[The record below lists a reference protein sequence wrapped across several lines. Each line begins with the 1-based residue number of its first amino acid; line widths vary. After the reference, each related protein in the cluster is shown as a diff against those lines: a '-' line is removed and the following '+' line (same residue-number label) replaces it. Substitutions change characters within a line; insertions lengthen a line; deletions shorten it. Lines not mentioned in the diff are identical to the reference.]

1 MNRQNNS
8 NLLIQAFAVF
18 VTAGLF
24 LGELGRI
31 VASFLASGTLG
42 HDTNDASDNAA
53 RGGILNYRTRM
64 FDDGTDA
71 GGWYEKD

>member
-1 MNRQNNS
+1 MKRQNIS
-8 NLLIQAFAVF
+8 NLLVKVFAVF
-18 VTAGLF
+18 VAAGLF

-31 VASFLASGTLG
+31 VASFLASGTNV

-53 RGGILNYRTRM
+53 RGGVLNYRTMM

-71 GGWYEKD
+71 SGWYEKD

>member
-1 MNRQNNS
+1 MKRQNIS
-8 NLLIQAFAVF
+8 SLLVQACAVF
-18 VTAGLF
+18 VAAVLF

-31 VASFLASGTLG
+31 VASFLVSGITVP
-42 HDTNDASDNAA
+42 DSNDASNNAA
-53 RGGILNYRTRM
+53 RGGVLNYRTTM